1 MKSSYLITGCILLFA
16 CAVMPAQAF
25 SAQSLAITLDANG
38 NAQAHFTYGL
48 SFTEQIAV
56 FANITNPVS
65 ELKTVFDDNLN
76 REVTVVNA
84 DSSSADITIPSFA
97 TISQANGTE
106 TMTTPAF
113 SLSTFQN
120 EIRQNWWA
128 PLVSV
133 DMTPEVTTITF
144 PDGYQTIYYNQ
155 ISIPAVT
162 RRIE

>member
-1 MKSSYLITGCILLFA
+1 MKSSYLIIGCILLLA
-16 CAVMPAQAF
+16 GAVMPAQAF
-25 SAQSLAITLDANG
+25 SVQSLAINIDANG

-56 FANITNPVS
+56 FANITNPAS
-65 ELKTVFDDNLN
+65 ELLSAFENSLN
-76 REVTVVNA
+76 RHATVVNA
-84 DSSSADITIPSFA
+84 DSSSADVVIPAFA

-106 TMTTPAF
+106 TMITPAF
-113 SLSTFQN
+113 SLSNVQN

-133 DMTPEVTTITF
+133 DMSPQVTTITF

-155 ISIPAVT
+155 ISIPAVSH
-162 RRIE
+162 RIE